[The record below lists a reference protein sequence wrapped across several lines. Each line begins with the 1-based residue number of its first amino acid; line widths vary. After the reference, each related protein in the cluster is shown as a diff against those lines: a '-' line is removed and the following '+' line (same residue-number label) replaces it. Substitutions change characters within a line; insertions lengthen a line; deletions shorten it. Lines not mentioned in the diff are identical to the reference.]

1 MTELRTVFF
10 RNAAGEVH
18 PVRLPAIE
26 AASACG
32 RHPHDGATAP
42 TSSPILPRASCSRK
56 ATAEVVAELPG
67 LPFASIRSGPCR
79 RSSPPLRQP
88 PFYRRAST

>member
-32 RHPHDGATAP
+32 RHPHEWSYSAD
-42 TSSPILPRASCSRK
+42 K
-56 ATAEVVAELPG
+56 
-67 LPFASIRSGPCR
+67 FADPH
-79 RSSPPLRQP
+79 
-88 PFYRRAST
+88 

>member
-1 MTELRTVFF
+1 MTELRTVYF

-32 RHPHDGATAP
+32 RHPHEWSFTADKFADPPEGFVASEGNGGGRGRVQGA
-42 TSSPILPRASCSRK
+42 SVRAD
-56 ATAEVVAELPG
+56 
-67 LPFASIRSGPCR
+67 
-79 RSSPPLRQP
+79 
-88 PFYRRAST
+88 